1 MTETDRK
8 KTELEKEIDAYEYLE
23 EHLVGSLTALKEHV
37 TEKLIKYFV
46 NAGII
51 AYGIDAIAEERY
63 RVTLKGKKIIDLTL
77 RALYLKLV

>member
-1 MTETDRK
+1 MPEIDSK
-8 KTELEKEIDAYEYLE
+8 KAELDKEIDAYEYLE
-23 EHLVGSLTALKEHV
+23 EHLVGSLADLKMHV

-51 AYGIDAIAEERY
+51 AYGIDATAEERY

-77 RALYLKLV
+77 RALYLKLA